1 MRDRFF
7 NMYQSIKYKECFYS
21 AHRENAQKMYN
32 TYSTI
37 TLAISIISV
46 LIWSISKSMPALWA
60 IVIAAAQFAQACGS
74 KLLWTAQLTSLKYL
88 MPELTKLSLDID
100 HDWLALDLNNYSDE
114 KILKLISAYE
124 NRFEALQK
132 QFTDGV
138 SFHKKTDILKKAEAE
153 QRNYFYARYP
163 VIKEMERGEITNV
176 R

>member
-7 NMYQSIKYKECFYS
+7 SMYQCIKYKECFYG

-60 IVIAAAQFAQACGS
+60 IVIAIAQFAQACGG
-74 KLLWTAQLTSLKYL
+74 KLLWTTQLTSLKYL
-88 MPELTKLSLDID
+88 MPELARLTLDID
-100 HDWLALDLNNYSDE
+100 HAWLALDLDSYSDD
-114 KILKLISAYE
+114 KILELISTYE
-124 NRFEALQK
+124 NRFESLQR
-132 QFTDGV
+132 QFTDGIP
-138 SFHKKTDILKKAEAE
+138 FHEKATILKKTETE

-163 VIKEMERGEITNV
+163 EIKELERGEKANV
-176 R
+176 

>member
-1 MRDRFF
+1 
-7 NMYQSIKYKECFYS
+7 
-21 AHRENAQKMYN
+21 
-32 TYSTI
+32 
-37 TLAISIISV
+37 
-46 LIWSISKSMPALWA
+46 
-60 IVIAAAQFAQACGS
+60 
-74 KLLWTAQLTSLKYL
+74 